1 MTLSKIGRYEIK
13 SELGRGG
20 MATVFLAYDPS
31 FERDV
36 AIKVLPQVFLHD
48 NLFRTRFTREAKMIA
63 SLEHSAIVPVY
74 DIGEDG
80 EQPYIVMRY
89 MSGGSL
95 SERLEKQALKLQ
107 LTAQITTRLAQAL
120 DAAHARQIVHRDL
133 KPGNILFDQYG
144 NAFLSDFGIARL
156 EQAGTTLTGGALVG
170 TPAYMSP
177 EQIQGDKPVDGRS
190 DIYALGVLV
199 YQMMTGKQPYRSDTP
214 AKAMMMHIL
223 QPVPNILEDQPNL
236 PVECEA
242 LIKKAMAKNPDQRFA
257 TAGEMAAELEK
268 IAFANA
274 STITPAREP
283 TVVGA
288 STLASSRAET
298 VVSKLASATPET
310 VVTSRSP
317 TPKTHL
323 QLKAIL
329 LPAIGILCLAL
340 VILGGLSYFGGGLN
354 ASSLLAS
361 SNTALSPQPTQTQP
375 ASQTPLPPTATHT
388 PVQVA
393 APVIPSS
400 TFTFTPTASATQP
413 PSPTPTETLTP
424 TPAAPVIGGA
434 DKIAYLVDSDLW
446 MANLDGSDLVRLS
459 EDGTEK
465 TSLQWSPDGKAIHYI
480 SGTCAYTLDIESGAV
495 DIITCLNFV
504 TSFKSFQVSPNN
516 QQAAISLDNQLYII
530 PFDRQRLGAVR
541 LRGDLAAMAECEYFA
556 PYQNVFVKTA
566 QWSAD
571 SSALA
576 MKIFGTASGLGAA
589 DTIQI
594 LPVDQCVPA
603 PRPLDNFPPP
613 RFRYP
618 EYENNPTIQNFGWD
632 GIFLFALNS
641 IIRNDGFGDLYV
653 YNMELHKARA
663 KINPI
668 NNTCCYRDPVW
679 SPDGSHL
686 LFAYQPLAT
695 SITQFYLIPYGSVG
709 TSLQYSP
716 LPLPDITEPRAK
728 PQPILRPAQP

>member
-329 LPAIGILCLAL
+329 LPDIGIL
-340 VILGGLSYFGGGLN
+340 
-354 ASSLLAS
+354 
-361 SNTALSPQPTQTQP
+361 
-375 ASQTPLPPTATHT
+375 
-388 PVQVA
+388 
-393 APVIPSS
+393 
-400 TFTFTPTASATQP
+400 
-413 PSPTPTETLTP
+413 
-424 TPAAPVIGGA
+424 
-434 DKIAYLVDSDLW
+434 
-446 MANLDGSDLVRLS
+446 
-459 EDGTEK
+459 
-465 TSLQWSPDGKAIHYI
+465 
-480 SGTCAYTLDIESGAV
+480 
-495 DIITCLNFV
+495 
-504 TSFKSFQVSPNN
+504 
-516 QQAAISLDNQLYII
+516 
-530 PFDRQRLGAVR
+530 
-541 LRGDLAAMAECEYFA
+541 
-556 PYQNVFVKTA
+556 
-566 QWSAD
+566 
-571 SSALA
+571 
-576 MKIFGTASGLGAA
+576 
-589 DTIQI
+589 
-594 LPVDQCVPA
+594 
-603 PRPLDNFPPP
+603 
-613 RFRYP
+613 
-618 EYENNPTIQNFGWD
+618 
-632 GIFLFALNS
+632 
-641 IIRNDGFGDLYV
+641 
-653 YNMELHKARA
+653 
-663 KINPI
+663 
-668 NNTCCYRDPVW
+668 
-679 SPDGSHL
+679 
-686 LFAYQPLAT
+686 
-695 SITQFYLIPYGSVG
+695 
-709 TSLQYSP
+709 
-716 LPLPDITEPRAK
+716 
-728 PQPILRPAQP
+728 